1 MTSEIIKYKVREFQI
16 RTNFG
21 STDEDNFAPW
31 WIQQNFKLS
40 DEESTMVSSDG
51 SINLGLDGF
60 YIQEKEDKMILTLVQ
75 AKFSEEINQIVK
87 AIAEIGKFIPK
98 LSQILDSFDSPVEER
113 DILAKRLKQRIKST
127 TVFTNKPLEI
137 SAIILSLHAGT
148 PDEISPKI
156 EKNKTELFNLFE
168 KKITNPNIVFSLSV
182 LTLDNLVENG
192 KIDSR
197 RPAKPFEI
205 HFDGSDEID
214 MNNSVFLSGF
224 GRLPDLVSLYEQK
237 GNQLFEKNVRLYL
250 FGKRNEVKGPAGK
263 IKETLEAINSGKFP
277 PEKFAFLHNGVTIYS
292 TKVKAKKKEKNAELV
307 NPSVLNGCQTI
318 KSAYFFYQEAISKN
332 KLNRDIWAKIPV
344 SIRLVATDDKELW
357 REVAEANNRQNS
369 MSAAALRANDEIQI
383 TLENRF
389 KDAGIYYERQEGA
402 FENLLR
408 EGKEK
413 FQQKYSNSAKE
424 PVYIDT
430 LAQALIC
437 CTELPLAYATRISEI
452 FEVKKLYDKV
462 FSNKNLQNIQFLILA
477 HNVRRVIEYAVRNAV
492 PGNATKIYADFKGSK
507 YRDLFTRLLL
517 KIIIKNNLL
526 EIYIATYGTAVL
538 SAQGK
543 SATLLI
549 DDLREL
555 IKAPGISILQ
565 KVTETYRLFDDI
577 GEKHYWE
584 KQTNQDL
591 YESIVSKLKL
601 GNIDIL
607 AS

>member
-1 MTSEIIKYKVREFQI
+1 MTAESIRQKVREFQR

-21 STDEDNFAPW
+21 STDDDNFAPW

-40 DEESTMVSSDG
+40 DEEATMVSSDG
-51 SINLGLDGF
+51 SFNLGLDGF
-60 YIQEKEDKMILTLVQ
+60 YIQEKEDRMILTLVQ
-75 AKFSEEINQIVK
+75 AKFSEEVSQIVK
-87 AIAEIGKFIPK
+87 ALTEIGRFIPK
-98 LSQILDSFDSPVEER
+98 LSQILDSFDNPVENR
-113 DILAKRLKQRIKST
+113 DILTKRLKQRIKST
-127 TVFTNKPLEI
+127 SVFSAKPLEI
-137 SAIILSLHAGT
+137 SALVLSLNSGSV
-148 PDEISPKI
+148 DDISPKI

-168 KKITNPNIVFSLSV
+168 KQITNPNIVFSLSV
-182 LTLDNLVENG
+182 LTLYNLIENG

-214 MNNSVFLSGF
+214 MNNSTFLSGF

-263 IKETLEAINSGKFP
+263 IKETLESINTGKFA

-292 TKVKAKKKEKNAELV
+292 TKVKAKKKEKIAELV

-318 KSAYFFYQEAISKN
+318 KSAYFFYQDALTRN
-332 KLNRDIWAKIPV
+332 KLNKNIWDKIPV
-344 SIRLVATDDKELW
+344 SIRIVATDDKELW

-383 TLENRF
+383 NLENKF
-389 KDAGIYYERQEGA
+389 KDAGVYYERQEGA

-408 EGKEK
+408 EGKGK

-424 PVYIDT
+424 PIYIDT

-437 CTELPLAYATRISEI
+437 CSDIPLAYATRVSEI

-462 FSNKNLQNIQFLILA
+462 FSNKNLQNIHFLILA

-507 YRDLFTRLLL
+507 YRDLFTRLIL
-517 KIIIKNNLL
+517 KTIIKNNLL
-526 EIYIATYGTAVL
+526 ENYLIPYGNAVL

-549 DDLREL
+549 DELREL
-555 IKAPGISILQ
+555 IKSPGISLLQ
-565 KVTETYRLFDDI
+565 KVTETYRLFDAA
-577 GEKHYWE
+577 GEKYYWE
-584 KQTNQDL
+584 KQTNQNL
-591 YESIVSKLKL
+591 YDSIIAKLKL
-601 GNIDIL
+601 GNVDIL
-607 AS
+607 GG